1 MWMELSLSKWSLL
14 CFFSLNGCFYARLFI
29 EVTLVIYI
37 PNCLMDVN
45 MLNYFVTSK
54 WNEPSIIHWKNLLCV
69 MLIDNWLLIKDC
81 SVKTSVVSNPK
92 IMNLEAGELDKPKLS
107 TIMFYIPG
115 SISVTN
121 YSYFF
126 KKCQISQQIKSFWR
140 ILFWFLPNITL
151 IVFFL

>member
-81 SVKTSVVSNPK
+81 SVKTRDVSNPK
-92 IMNLEAGELDKPKLS
+92 IMNFEVGELDKPQLP
-107 TIMFYIPG
+107 TIMNLTFP
-115 SISVTN
+115 SNPEPHSNHPIS
-121 YSYFF
+121 
-126 KKCQISQQIKSFWR
+126 
-140 ILFWFLPNITL
+140 PNFEHNSPKNDRT
-151 IVFFL
+151 